1 MGPFTR
7 MAEKFL
13 FMLACL
19 LGGVVALLLGFRR
32 TAIVVSC
39 VGAGWFLL
47 SYLMASHERRCGRRT
62 GEKGKCQR
70 TSAGDDTARAAPEQ
84 GRRRGTP

>member
-1 MGPFTR
+1 MGPSTG

-13 FMLACL
+13 FMMACL
-19 LGGVVALLLGFRR
+19 LGGVVALLLGFHR

-47 SYLMASHERRCGRRT
+47 SYLVASHAQRGGRRT
-62 GEKGKCQR
+62 DEKRKCQR
-70 TSAGDDTARAAPEQ
+70 TSAGDGAASAAPEQ
-84 GRRRGTP
+84 GRWRGTP